1 MSETQNESMALVE
14 RLLGSLIS
22 GLELLTVHVGVDHGL
37 YRALADRPGATEA
50 EVASRTG
57 VAPRYVREWLE
68 QQAAASFIL
77 CDNPSADAPARTYR
91 LADGAHEVLL
101 QPEHPLAGAALAHC
115 MAGVARAL
123 PLLADAY
130 RTGGGVPY
138 AAFGTEIRAGIAG
151 MNRPGFVNSLGQ
163 EWIPAMPD
171 VDARLHAGP
180 AARVLDLG
188 CGTGVSSLAIA
199 AAYPRT
205 RVIGVDLDGPSI
217 AEARAGAVRA
227 GLGDRVSFVEGDA
240 AGLAAEGPFELVT
253 IFEALHDMGDPVGA
267 LRTARALLA
276 PDGVLLVADE
286 RVADT
291 FAGPADEVERL
302 QYAFSVLHCLPATMA
317 ESPVEAAG
325 TALRAPTVARWAG
338 DAGFARCETLPI
350 EHDFWRFYR
359 LG

>member
-1 MSETQNESMALVE
+1 MSESEKSSIALVE
-14 RLLGSLIS
+14 RLLSSLTS
-22 GLELLTVHVGVDHGL
+22 GMELLTVHVGVDLGL
-37 YRALADRPGATEA
+37 YRALADQPGATEA
-50 EVASRTG
+50 DVAKRTG
-57 VAPRYVREWLE
+57 VAARYAREWLE
-68 QQAAASFIL
+68 QQTAASFIV
-77 CDNPSADAPARTYR
+77 CDDPNADAADRTYR

-101 QPEHPLAGAALAHC
+101 EPEHPLAGAALAHC

-123 PLLADAY
+123 PLLADAF

-138 AAFGTEIRAGIAG
+138 EVFGTEIRAGIAG

-171 VDARLHAGP
+171 VDARLHAAP

-188 CGTGVSSLAIA
+188 CGTGVSSIA
-199 AAYPRT
+199 MATAYPRT
-205 RVIGVDLDGPSI
+205 RVVGVDLDAASI
-217 AEARAGAVRA
+217 AEARAAAAKA
-227 GLGDRVSFVEGDA
+227 GLADRVSFVEGDA
-240 AGLAAEGPFELVT
+240 AALAAEGPFALVT

-267 LRTARALLA
+267 LRTARSLLA
-276 PDGVLLVADE
+276 PGGTLLVADE
-286 RVADT
+286 KVADA
-291 FAGPADEVERL
+291 FVGPADEVERL

-325 TALRAPTVARWAG
+325 TALRAPTVARWAS
-338 DAGFARCETLPI
+338 DAGFTRYETLPI